1 MRIGFIGFCAILAV
15 AFALCAKERPCAEP
29 NVDCLIDEALAALPA
44 ATRLQGINQIAA
56 QLVLLGR
63 AEAARAVVAE
73 DYSWQSDAS
82 RRSRFSLLWAVETWR
97 VLQDGTPLEAQVTGS
112 PPPDALAL
120 VHLSGLLTFGP
131 AYAGL
136 RPAPPQLP
144 EMDRRAA
151 RAALAVRMSE
161 GAGPVSAQTRLEA
174 AEIFAELG
182 QADRAFALLE
192 AVYAEGGE
200 GTQISVMRISAEAM
214 QAIGVARALEVI
226 DRAGK
231 TSVFALLNASRAA
244 PTPEVRVSYLSRAFR
259 MARDDGPW
267 PDRDHLTRVV
277 EAALDVGEADL
288 ALRFARD
295 FDIAAQARETFL
307 PSDMH
312 LAAAAALHKTGA
324 PAPEIRAAL
333 ARALES
339 FGNRRLS
346 VDSAVPLAT
355 LLVKLGDVDTA
366 LLRLKDTRDAN
377 AWERVLA
384 EPLPEKARDRVTDQA
399 ARELGTE
406 ALRDVELRLAIRAPE
421 PMRTALQ
428 SKVLPWAGETMET
441 WRGRDALRRLPHVA
455 TLAARAGE
463 ADLES
468 RAEVLFARVALRR
481 GAPRDL
487 MQAAWRLSQD

>member
-1 MRIGFIGFCAILAV
+1 MRIWLIGVCAILAV
-15 AFALCAKERPCAEP
+15 AFALLARERPCAEA
-29 NVDCLIDEALAALPA
+29 NVDCLVDEALAALPA
-44 ATRLQGINQIAA
+44 ATRPQRINQIAA
-56 QLVLLGR
+56 QLAFLGR
-63 AEAARAVVAE
+63 AKAARSVVAE

-97 VLQDGTPLEAQVTGS
+97 ALQDGTPLEAQITGN

-120 VHLSGLLTFGP
+120 VHLSGLLTSGP

-136 RPAPPQLP
+136 RPAPAQLP
-144 EMDRRAA
+144 ESDRRAA
-151 RAALAVRMSE
+151 RAALALSMSE

-174 AEIFAELG
+174 AKVFAELG
-182 QADRAFALLE
+182 HADRAFALLE

-200 GTQISVMRISAEAM
+200 GTQISVMRISAETM
-214 QAIGVARALEVI
+214 QAIGVARVLEVI
-226 DRAGK
+226 ERAGK
-231 TSVFALLNASRAA
+231 TSVFALLNAARAA
-244 PTPEVRVSYLSRAFR
+244 PTPEARESYLTRAFR

-277 EAALDVGEADL
+277 GAALDVGEPDL

-295 FDIAAQARETFL
+295 FDIAARTRVTFL

-312 LAAAAALHKTGA
+312 LAAAAALQETGA
-324 PAPEIRAAL
+324 PAPEVRAAL

-366 LLRLKDTRDAN
+366 LLRLKVTRDAN
-377 AWERVLA
+377 AWERVLS
-384 EPLPEKARDRVTDQA
+384 EPLPQKARDRITAQA
-399 ARELGTE
+399 ARGLGAE
-406 ALRDVELRLAIRAPE
+406 ALRDIELRLAIRAPE

-428 SKVLPWAGETMET
+428 SKVLPWAGETMES
-441 WRGRDALRRLPHVA
+441 WRGRDALRRLPQVA
-455 TLAARAGE
+455 TLAARAGDAE
-463 ADLES
+463 LET
-468 RAEVLFARVALRR
+468 RAEALFAEAALRR